1 MNHCLTKVKAFYTFP
16 QGKQIPLLEIS
27 RSIKEELS

>member
-27 RSIKEELS
+27 IKEELS